1 MDFFSNVPR
10 WHGSVMISR
19 GGQDSMGICQRLRAA
34 VRGKI
39 LDVHGSASP
48 SSPFFQYLTTPFLA
62 SRWKLN
68 RRRDQDIIVPL
79 TRDQVPQTKM
89 RNERQSSGP

>member
-19 GGQDSMGICQRLRAA
+19 GDKTGQDSMGICQRLRAA
-34 VRGKI
+34 VREKYWMYMDPR
-39 LDVHGSASP
+39 LHP
-48 SSPFFQYLTTPFLA
+48 HLFQYLTTPFLA

-68 RRRDQDIIVPL
+68 RGRDKI
-79 TRDQVPQTKM
+79 
-89 RNERQSSGP
+89 